1 MAAGSQALTRGSL
14 AAAATSSVA
23 LAARAGQGSP
33 ARARFVWLP
42 RGAETDMRAVTSS
55 VGVA

>member
-1 MAAGSQALTRGSL
+1 MAARLWRSRGDPSRGRLRPVSHLRREL
-14 AAAATSSVA
+14 A
-23 LAARAGQGSP
+23 RYP